1 LENLITWGLIIVFA
15 VDIVVKG
22 RLIYWQ
28 RALIQV
34 QKDRIATLEDGL
46 NRLIEYG
53 QRKTK

>member
-1 LENLITWGLIIVFA
+1 MENLITWGLIIVFA